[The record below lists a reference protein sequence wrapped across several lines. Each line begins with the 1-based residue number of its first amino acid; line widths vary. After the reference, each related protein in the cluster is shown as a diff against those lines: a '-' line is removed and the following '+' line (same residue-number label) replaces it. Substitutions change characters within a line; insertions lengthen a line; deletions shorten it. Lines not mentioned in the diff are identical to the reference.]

1 MVSFS
6 LKRGVD
12 LSESKIRMK
21 KGGLGRVVVM
31 RLGPGCDLK
40 KSLEEIA
47 RSENIRSG
55 VILSGVGSLS
65 QVTLRNVR
73 LFPDEFPIMDRN
85 RIYTPK
91 KEPLELLSL
100 SGNISKHEDEVHI
113 HCHVTVSSGLDD
125 GRAYGGHLIDGCLA
139 FSTCEVIITEITDL
153 EMKRNI
159 DPETRV
165 LELYLEP

>member
-1 MVSFS
+1 M
-6 LKRGVD
+6 
-12 LSESKIRMK
+12 SELEKIRVG
-21 KGGLGRVVVM
+21 KGGLGRIVVM
-31 RLGPGCDLK
+31 RLAPGCDLK

-47 RSENIRSG
+47 KSENLQSG
-55 VILSGVGSLS
+55 LVLSGAASLS

-100 SGNISKHEDEVHI
+100 SGNISRKDDEVHV

-125 GRAYGGHLIDGCLA
+125 GKAYGGHLAEDCVV
-139 FSTCEVIITEITDL
+139 FSYCEVVIAEITGL
-153 EMKRNI
+153 KMKRDI
-159 DPETRV
+159 DPETHGP
-165 LELYLEP
+165 ELFFEP